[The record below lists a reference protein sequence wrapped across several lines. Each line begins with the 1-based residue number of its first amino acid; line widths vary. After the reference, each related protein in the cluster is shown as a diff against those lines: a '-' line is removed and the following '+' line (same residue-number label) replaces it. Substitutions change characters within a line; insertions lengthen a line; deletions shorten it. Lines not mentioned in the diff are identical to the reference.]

1 MLYKRP
7 VIIQFLLKSIFFIIL
22 YAVSPVMAQEPDSS
36 SALFRLREA
45 ERDFDDVEV
54 SWLWSSQFGR
64 SRVYIRNY

>member
-54 SWLWSSQFGR
+54 S
-64 SRVYIRNY
+64 